1 MSKPSSHIA
10 PRIIVLAFVMS
21 LMPVAIIVQMIRIHF
36 GPGEELR
43 ALWRKQAEDFIPI
56 PSLRGDILDV
66 NGKVL
71 ATSTVTY
78 TVAIDPL
85 FRGMNDDKLEQITSI
100 LGSLT
105 AKEPLHYLKKI
116 REAAPDSRYIVLEKG
131 LGVDA
136 YERLTALGIR
146 GIIIEE
152 QYRRRFNYGTL
163 GAHVLGFVNHN
174 VDGMMGLE
182 SYYNSTLKG
191 EDGTQ
196 QVRRDRSG
204 KIRAYV
210 GAPKKQPRNGHHL
223 VTTIN
228 LYVQSVVEEELAK
241 GVISANA
248 DYGTAI
254 VMDPNTGAIIA
265 MANYPTYDPNKP
277 GSELENRRNFA
288 ISDMIEPGSTFKLVT
303 AIAARENGVV
313 KDDERF
319 ESPADGK
326 KLIYG
331 QWMKDHKPLGTLT
344 FDDLIAQSSN
354 IAIAE
359 VAMRIKPDIF
369 YQYVRNMGFGSPT
382 EVDLPGE
389 EFGRLRKPYDWTKVT
404 LPWMA
409 VGYEIQVTPL
419 QLAAAFSA
427 FANGGKLYRPYIVQ
441 RIVNERSNDVRVNE
455 PVMIRE
461 ICRPATIKQLIP
473 TFEKVVSPNGTA
485 REAMIEGMTIAGKTG
500 TAKKFVDGLYQTRYR
515 SSFIG
520 FFPSRNP
527 RYVTLVILDE
537 PRTQIYGGD
546 VAAPVFK
553 AIGKRIL
560 GLDPQLQYQLHGE
573 PSKGSFVAVVP
584 KLSGLKRDEAQ
595 QVLHAQGL
603 GVQFEGEGDRVV
615 GQQPAAGQTLSAGD
629 VIRLT
634 LTQKL
639 PTQTAKQAKTDSV
652 IVPAVVGWSMRRAYY
667 SLVEAGYKVTLNGQG
682 QVASQEPQAGA
693 RMAKGS
699 TLRLSGSQ
707 QLTQPLSAQ
716 RGGVR

>member
-1 MSKPSSHIA
+1 ML
-10 PRIIVLAFVMS
+10 LALAMS
-21 LMPVAIIVQMIRIHF
+21 LLPLSIIVQMLRIHL
-36 GPGEELR
+36 GSGEELR

-71 ATSTVTY
+71 ATSTVNY
-78 TVAIDPL
+78 TVAVDPL
-85 FRGMNDDKLEQITSI
+85 FRDMNDEKLTKIATV

-105 AKEPLHYLKKI
+105 TKDPLYYLKKL
-116 REAAPDSRYIVLEKG
+116 REAAPDSRYVVLEKG

-163 GAHVLGFVNHN
+163 ASHVLGFVNHN

-182 SYYNSTLKG
+182 SYYNGTLRG

-196 QVRRDRSG
+196 QVRRDRNG

-241 GVISANA
+241 GVISADA

-313 KDDERF
+313 KEDERF

-344 FDDLIAQSSN
+344 FDELIAQSSN

-369 YQYVRNMGFGSPT
+369 YQYVRNMGFGTPT
-382 EVDLPGE
+382 EIDLPGE
-389 EFGRLRKPYDWTKVT
+389 ELGRLRKPYDWTKVT
-404 LPWMA
+404 LPWMS
-409 VGYEIQVTPL
+409 VGYEIQVTPI
-419 QLAAAFSA
+419 QLVAAFSA

-441 RIVNERSNDVRVNE
+441 RIVDERSNDVRVHE

-461 ICRPATIKQLIP
+461 ICRPTTIQQLIP
-473 TFEKVVSPNGTA
+473 TFEKVVSSNGTA

-520 FFPSRNP
+520 FFPSRSP

-560 GLDPQLQYQLHGE
+560 GLDPQLQYQVHGT
-573 PSKGSFVAVVP
+573 PTKGSYVAVVP

-595 QVLHAQGL
+595 QLLHAQGL
-603 GVQFEGEGDRVV
+603 GVQFDGEGDRVA
-615 GQQPAAGQTLSAGD
+615 GQQPAAGQSLSAGD
-629 VIRLT
+629 IIRLT

-639 PTQTAKQAKTDSV
+639 PVPTATQAKTDS
-652 IVPAVVGWSMRRAYY
+652 ITVPPVVGWSMRRAYY
-667 SLVEAGYKVTLNGQG
+667 SLVEAGYKVQLSGQG
-682 QVASQEPQAGA
+682 QVQSQEPQAGS
-693 RMAKGS
+693 RMAKGAII
-699 TLRLSGSQ
+699 RLNGSRQ
-707 QLTQPLSAQ
+707 VTNPNGEV
-716 RGGVR
+716 RGGAR